1 MKRGMTV
8 KENAENHYRRGLLN
22 DKSNKGALTVK
33 CSFTLSTY
41 RIHFEGVGIFVF
53 VLGDQIYI
61 FTLFS
66 LL

>member
-1 MKRGMTV
+1 MP
-8 KENAENHYRRGLLN
+8 
-22 DKSNKGALTVK
+22 DKSNKGALTAK

-61 FTLFS
+61 FTLLS
-66 LL
+66 PLTEKYSGEREDESS